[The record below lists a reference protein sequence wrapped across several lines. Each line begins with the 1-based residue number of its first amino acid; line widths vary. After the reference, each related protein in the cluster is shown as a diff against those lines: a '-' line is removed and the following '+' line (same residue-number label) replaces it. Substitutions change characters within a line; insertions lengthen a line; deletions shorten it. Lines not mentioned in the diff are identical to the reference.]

1 MKRREFIA
9 RLAGAAAAWP
19 VAAQAQRPAIP
30 VIGFLSSASP
40 QYYADRV
47 RAFHRGLNEAGYVE
61 GQNVAIEYRWA
72 EDDNSRLAALAAQLV
87 QRQVTVIAAAG
98 ATPSALAAKSAT
110 STIPIVFG
118 IGADPIE
125 IGLIPSLNRPGG
137 NLTGITTLA
146 LELGPKR
153 LELLH
158 EIVPAATHIAV
169 LNDPTGLVNA
179 EAVAREQT
187 AARKLGLE
195 FDVLHASSE
204 TDFERAFAT
213 LARSRAGAL
222 LIRPHLF
229 FTAHGAQLGA
239 LALQHAVPAI
249 FQYRPFVTAG
259 GLMSYGT
266 SETEYFRLLGDYVA
280 RILKG
285 EKPADLPVQ
294 QVTNVEL
301 MLNLKTAKALGMTV
315 PISLLGR
322 ADEVI
327 E

>member
-9 RLAGAAAAWP
+9 QLAGAAAAWP

-30 VIGFLSSASP
+30 VIGSSSASP

-72 EDDNSRLAALAAQLV
+72 EDDNSRLPALAAQLV

-213 LARSRAGAL
+213 LARSRAGDL
-222 LIRPHLF
+222 
-229 FTAHGAQLGA
+229 
-239 LALQHAVPAI
+239 
-249 FQYRPFVTAG
+249 
-259 GLMSYGT
+259 
-266 SETEYFRLLGDYVA
+266 SEAKLTRRQRIRLLTRLNRLTKSNPIEAFSERGSSAHAELVDVLRQLA
-280 RILKG
+280 S
-285 EKPADLPVQ
+285 PV
-294 QVTNVEL
+294 
-301 MLNLKTAKALGMTV
+301 V
-315 PISLLGR
+315 PSTR
-322 ADEVI
+322 A
-327 E
+327 